1 MPFYVLFYT
10 QNKLKFC
17 KGICVEYFPVGF
29 LLFLCPV
36 LWPVDVYLI
45 GSTARFGGFIVIA
58 LWVGMKI
65 LRKRQ
70 FRLNELDLIFG
81 LFVLYYGSRILI
93 TDRVFNPNVPLYTV
107 MLLLLYVYARNIKSG
122 NTFFILLFF
131 AGGLQGIWYIL
142 QITDFL
148 PSYHY
153 LLKGTGC
160 FFNPSILALFLVLSL
175 LAGICSFKKEFS
187 IGWKVCWLLNFLLL
201 LYGIL
206 SINSRASWIA
216 LVMGILWKAARQKY
230 RYPVLQSFENH
241 PEMQRMSPKM
251 QGSEIY
257 CTDGK
262 TVCQGRQT
270 AA

>member
-131 AGGLQGIWYIL
+131 AGGLQG
-142 QITDFL
+142 
-148 PSYHY
+148 
-153 LLKGTGC
+153 
-160 FFNPSILALFLVLSL
+160 
-175 LAGICSFKKEFS
+175 
-187 IGWKVCWLLNFLLL
+187 
-201 LYGIL
+201 YGIFYK
-206 SINSRASWIA
+206 SRISCPPTI
-216 LVMGILWKAARQKY
+216 
-230 RYPVLQSFENH
+230 
-241 PEMQRMSPKM
+241 
-251 QGSEIY
+251 IY
-257 CTDGK
+257 
-262 TVCQGRQT
+262 
-270 AA
+270 

>member
-1 MPFYVLFYT
+1 MGF
-10 QNKLKFC
+10 
-17 KGICVEYFPVGF
+17 CVEYFPVGF

-107 MLLLLYVYARNIKSG
+107 MLLLLYVYVRNIKSG
-122 NTFFILLFF
+122 STFFILLFF

-160 FFNPSILALFLVLSL
+160 FFNPSILALFLVLSF
-175 LAGICSFKKEFS
+175 LAGICSFKKEFG

-201 LYGIL
+201 L
-206 SINSRASWIA
+206 ST
-216 LVMGILWKAARQKY
+216 V
-230 RYPVLQSFENH
+230 YP
-241 PEMQRMSPKM
+241 
-251 QGSEIY
+251 
-257 CTDGK
+257 
-262 TVCQGRQT
+262 
-270 AA
+270 

>member
-1 MPFYVLFYT
+1 MPFYVLFYM

-36 LWPVDVYLI
+36 LWPVDVYLT

-93 TDRVFNPNVPLYTV
+93 TDRIFNPNVPLYTV
-107 MLLLLYVYARNIKSG
+107 MLLLLYVYVRNIKSG
-122 NTFFILLFF
+122 STFFILLFF

-160 FFNPSILALFLVLSL
+160 FFNPSILALF
-175 LAGICSFKKEFS
+175 
-187 IGWKVCWLLNFLLL
+187 
-201 LYGIL
+201 
-206 SINSRASWIA
+206 
-216 LVMGILWKAARQKY
+216 
-230 RYPVLQSFENH
+230 
-241 PEMQRMSPKM
+241 
-251 QGSEIY
+251 
-257 CTDGK
+257 
-262 TVCQGRQT
+262 
-270 AA
+270 